1 MIMKGHRLLRA
12 DVPSCRS
19 VPFLNSTGYLDGKLI
34 ERAGA
39 WHAAWLQKHAG
50 TGTLSRDRDGRAKAE
65 CCADRCQHR
74 ARCVANELRSTLA
87 DHRELAID
95 HVFSLAKR
103 CEYLRVGM
111 HIVTIQCV

>member
-1 MIMKGHRLLRA
+1 MRRVLMIMKGHRLLRA

-50 TGTLSRDRDGRAKAE
+50 TGTLSRDRDGRAKLNA
-65 CCADRCQHR
+65 
-74 ARCVANELRSTLA
+74 AR
-87 DHRELAID
+87 ID
-95 HVFSLAKR
+95 ASIGLGVWLTSYAAH
-103 CEYLRVGM
+103 
-111 HIVTIQCV
+111 